1 MCLIFA
7 AFSGNRAV
15 HLYAGYR
22 RAWLWSGEEIMTN
35 DRRLQADQDQQQHPD
50 ALAKVQNTELLRSV
64 PGSGA
69 HAARLQV
76 KRGSSQRSGP
86 LLPSWVDSSG
96 EKDSS
101 WSAWAERRS
110 ELLTK
115 HVWKLEPRFPWWNSS
130 EEGLG
135 QRIPP
140 GQRWP
145 WATSSTRSWVWKD
158 SGRDDAM

>member
-35 DRRLQADQDQQQHPD
+35 DRRLQGDQDQQQHPD

-86 LLPSWVDSSG
+86 PAAQLSGFIWRGGQLMISMSWEEERALNQACVETGTPLPLVKLLWGGTWTEDPS
-96 EKDSS
+96 
-101 WSAWAERRS
+101 RS
-110 ELLTK
+110 EMTL
-115 HVWKLEPRFPWWNSS
+115 NN
-130 EEGLG
+130 
-135 QRIPP
+135 
-140 GQRWP
+140 
-145 WATSSTRSWVWKD
+145 
-158 SGRDDAM
+158 